1 MGTELDTLTSKIN
14 ANAAA
19 LSKMQK
25 IINTT
30 CTLGTSWT
38 LDSTTGY
45 YTQNVTIED
54 ITAEDQPSLSLVKN
68 GTTAN
73 NDLALE
79 QQ

>member
-19 LSKMQK
+19 LSQIQK

-38 LDSTTGY
+38 LDNTTGY
-45 YTQNVTIED
+45 YSQNVAID
-54 ITAEDQPSLSLVKN
+54 NITADDQPSLSLVKN
-68 GTTAN
+68 GTTAS